1 MEQQK
6 FNFQIKQQQQTLV
19 ANNNSSNNNNNNN
32 NNKVKNQFSLL
43 TLTSIV
49 KLILKV

>member
-19 ANNNSSNNNNNNN
+19 ANNNSNNN

>member
-6 FNFQIKQQQQTLV
+6 FNFQIKQQQQQTLV
-19 ANNNSSNNNNNNN
+19 ANNNSNNNNNNE
-32 NNKVKNQFSLL
+32 VKNQFSLL
-43 TLTSIV
+43 TFTSIV

>member
-6 FNFQIKQQQQTLV
+6 FNFQIKQQQQQTLV
-19 ANNNSSNNNNNNN
+19 ANNNSNNNNN

>member
-6 FNFQIKQQQQTLV
+6 FNFQIKQQKQTLV
-19 ANNNSSNNNNNNN
+19 ANNNSNNNNNN

>member
-19 ANNNSSNNNNNNN
+19 ANNN

-43 TLTSIV
+43 TFTSIV

>member
-19 ANNNSSNNNNNNN
+19 ANNNSNNNNNN

>member
-19 ANNNSSNNNNNNN
+19 ANNNSNNNNN

>member
-6 FNFQIKQQQQTLV
+6 FNFQIKQQKQQQQQTLV
-19 ANNNSSNNNNNNN
+19 ANNNSNNN

-43 TLTSIV
+43 TFTSIV

>member
-6 FNFQIKQQQQTLV
+6 INFQIKQQQQQQRTLV
-19 ANNNSSNNNNNNN
+19 ANNNSNNNN

>member
-6 FNFQIKQQQQTLV
+6 FNFQIKQQQTLV
-19 ANNNSSNNNNNNN
+19 ANNNSNNNNNN

>member
-6 FNFQIKQQQQTLV
+6 FNFQIKQQQTLV
-19 ANNNSSNNNNNNN
+19 ANNNSNNNNDNN

>member
-6 FNFQIKQQQQTLV
+6 FNFQIKQQKQTLV
-19 ANNNSSNNNNNNN
+19 ANNNSNNNNNNN

>member
-6 FNFQIKQQQQTLV
+6 FNFQVKQQQQTLV
-19 ANNNSSNNNNNNN
+19 ANNNSNNN

>member
-19 ANNNSSNNNNNNN
+19 ANNNSNNNN

-43 TLTSIV
+43 TFTSIV

>member
-6 FNFQIKQQQQTLV
+6 FNFQIKQQQQQTLV
-19 ANNNSSNNNNNNN
+19 ANNNSNNNN

-43 TLTSIV
+43 TFTSIV

>member
-6 FNFQIKQQQQTLV
+6 FNFQIKQQQQQTLV
-19 ANNNSSNNNNNNN
+19 ANNNSNN